1 MNHRTAPINA
11 VDRVA
16 AQKCRTLLD
25 AKTKPRNSLGQLEEL
40 ACTLAGIRR
49 AAIPDLGKSAIV
61 VMAADHGV
69 AANGVSAY
77 PSEVTAQM
85 VLNFARGGAAINVLA
100 RQAGAQLLVV
110 DMGVA
115 NPVAQGQGIRDCRV
129 GKGTRDISVGPA
141 MSPSELEQAIAV
153 GFALAAE
160 LADAGVGVVGLGE
173 MGIGNTTSAAA
184 LVAAFTGASIEC
196 VVGSGTG
203 IDEAGRIRKQAI
215 VERALAVNAVALGE
229 PHHTLAALGGFEI
242 AGLTGMILGAAHR
255 GLVVLCDG
263 YITGAAALAAVA
275 MRPEALE
282 YLVAAHRSHEPG
294 HRIVLQ
300 TLKLEPLLQLALRL
314 GEGTGAAL
322 ALPLLHASVSILA
335 EMATFESAG
344 VSDTGRGVD

>member
-1 MNHRTAPINA
+1 MNYRTAPIKA

-16 AQKCRTLLD
+16 AQQCRAMLD

-40 ACTLAGIRR
+40 VCTLAGIRR
-49 AAIPDLGKSAIV
+49 AAIPNLGKSTIV

-85 VLNFARGGAAINVLA
+85 VMNFARGGAAINALA

-115 NPVAQGQGIRDCRV
+115 NFVAQGRDIRDCRV
-129 GKGTRDISVGPA
+129 GNGTRDISLGPA
-141 MSPSELEQAIAV
+141 MSVAELEQAIAV
-153 GFALAAE
+153 GFALALE

-173 MGIGNTTSAAA
+173 MGIGNTTAAAA
-184 LVAAFTGASIEC
+184 LVAAFTGASVES
-196 VVGSGTG
+196 VVGPGTG
-203 IDEAGRIRKQAI
+203 IDEEGRARKRAI
-215 VERALAVNAVALGE
+215 VERALAVNAAALGE
-229 PHHTLAALGGFEI
+229 PHHILAALGGFEI
-242 AGLTGMILGAAHR
+242 AGLAGLIVGAAHR

-263 YITGAAALAAVA
+263 FITGAAALAAVA
-275 MRPEALE
+275 LRPEALE

-294 HRIVLQ
+294 HRIVLH
-300 TLKLEPLLQLALRL
+300 TLKLEPLLQLSLRL

-322 ALPLLHASVSILA
+322 ALPLLEASVRILA